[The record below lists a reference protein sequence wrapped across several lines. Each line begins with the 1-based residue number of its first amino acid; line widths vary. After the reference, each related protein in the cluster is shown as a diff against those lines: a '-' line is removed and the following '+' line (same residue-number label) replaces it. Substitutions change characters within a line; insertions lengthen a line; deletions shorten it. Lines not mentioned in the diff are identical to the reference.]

1 MKFKLIL
8 CCLAIGF
15 LASSCKNRGGG
26 AETSS
31 PTDDSQSIAE
41 MEIDMDDQGHDEELG
56 IQTIRGKLVTDKGMQ
71 PRIQNIFISTD
82 AFEEDGQDWM
92 PRVKELA
99 GKTMEV
105 KGMVIRH
112 WCGPMEQCLT
122 QGYMDRIREP
132 EYLKVID

>member
-1 MKFKLIL
+1 MKFNLIL
-8 CCLAIGF
+8 CCLAIGL

-26 AETSS
+26 AETSL

-56 IQTIRGKLVTDKGMQ
+56 VQTIKGKLVTDKGMQ
-71 PRIQNIFISTD
+71 PRIGGIFISTD
-82 AFEEDGQDWM
+82 AFEEDGKDWM

-99 GKTMEV
+99 GKTLEV

-112 WCGPMEQCLT
+112 WCGPMEQCLS
-122 QGYMDRIREP
+122 QGYMDRIRKP
-132 EYLKVID
+132 EYLKVLD